1 MEEQGRTE
9 ISSLGEFGLI
19 DHLTMNNET
28 RNAGTILSVGDDAAV
43 IDQFGRQ
50 CVISTDMLIEG
61 IHFDLMYTPLKHL
74 GYKSVVVNL
83 SDICSM
89 MATPTHITVSIG
101 ISNRFSV
108 EALTELYDGVY
119 AACER
124 YNVDLVGG
132 DTTTSD
138 RGLVI
143 SVTAIG
149 EVAPDKYV
157 TRSGAK
163 DSDLL
168 CVTGTLGGAY
178 LGLQLL
184 EREKRIFLESP
195 GVQPDLQ
202 NRTHNVGRILKPEA
216 RTDIVN
222 WLQEKGKQPKAMI
235 DISDGLSSEILH
247 ICKKSGVGC
256 VLYENKIP
264 IHDEFCRC
272 PHGYEGSQC
281 EIISRNKFLGTY
293 EGQTQINGGPVMR
306 DAAIVEVFH
315 EQTSNTA
322 LKVTILTR
330 SPEIIVGRVTPDG
343 KEVIV
348 EATEDK
354 IVTWKM
360 VSENR
365 IEILIEET
373 VNGKKTIT
381 IFQGNK

>member
-1 MEEQGRTE
+1 MKFWKH
-9 ISSLGEFGLI
+9 SLLATGIFMTI
-19 DHLTMNNET
+19 ATAVTYTSCTHDSCKAVMC
-28 RNAGTILSVGDDAAV
+28 RNGGTCA
-43 IDQFGRQ
+43 
-50 CVISTDMLIEG
+50 
-61 IHFDLMYTPLKHL
+61 
-74 GYKSVVVNL
+74 
-83 SDICSM
+83 
-89 MATPTHITVSIG
+89 
-101 ISNRFSV
+101 
-108 EALTELYDGVY
+108 
-119 AACER
+119 
-124 YNVDLVGG
+124 
-132 DTTTSD
+132 
-138 RGLVI
+138 
-143 SVTAIG
+143 
-149 EVAPDKYV
+149 
-157 TRSGAK
+157 
-163 DSDLL
+163 
-168 CVTGTLGGAY
+168 
-178 LGLQLL
+178 
-184 EREKRIFLESP
+184 
-195 GVQPDLQ
+195 
-202 NRTHNVGRILKPEA
+202 
-216 RTDIVN
+216 
-222 WLQEKGKQPKAMI
+222 
-235 DISDGLSSEILH
+235 
-247 ICKKSGVGC
+247 
-256 VLYENKIP
+256 
-264 IHDEFCRC
+264 DEFCRC